1 MFEITVFN
9 RLKEILSEQNIPIY
23 MDRPENIPERYVLME
38 KTGATIVNH
47 IPTVTLAF
55 QSYAKRLYDCIVLN
69 ETVKNAVS
77 ELINYND
84 ITRIELNS
92 DYNFTD
98 TATKTHRYQ
107 AVFVLY
113 YYN

>member
-1 MFEITVFN
+1 MIEVKIFN
-9 RLKEILSEQNIPIY
+9 RLKETFAEQNIPLY
-23 MDRPENIPERYVLME
+23 MDRPENVPEKYVLME
-38 KTGATIVNH
+38 KTGSTMINH

-69 ETVKNAVS
+69 ELVKNAVS

-92 DYNFTD
+92 DYNYTD
-98 TATKTHRYQ
+98 TTTKTHRYQ